1 MKYKIL
7 NSGSDGNATVIEE
20 IILIDC
26 GVSFKKLKNYYKN
39 IKIVLLTHIHSDH
52 FNKVT
57 IKRLSQERPTL
68 RFACCNWLV
77 QNLIDCGVPKKNIDV
92 LKIGQKYDYSLFQI
106 MPIKAYHDVPNC
118 GYRIYCKDKKILYIT
133 DTAHLEGIR
142 AKEYDLYLLEGNY
155 EELELKKKIQSKIE
169 NNEYA
174 YEFRVEKTHL
184 SKEQCTNFFLE
195 NAKEDSILVYMH
207 EHKEREVK
215 DDRNI

>member
-7 NSGSDGNATVIEE
+7 NSNSDGNATIIEDS
-20 IILIDC
+20 ILIDC
-26 GVSFKKLKNYYKN
+26 GVSFKKLKNYYQN

-68 RFACCNWLV
+68 RFACCYWLV
-77 QNLIDCGVPKKNIDV
+77 QELIECGVSKKNIDV

-106 MPIKAYHDVPNC
+106 MSVKAYHDVLNC
-118 GYRIYCKDKKILYIT
+118 GYRIYWEDKKILYIT
-133 DTAHLEGIR
+133 DTAHLKGIQ
-142 AKEYDLYLLEGNY
+142 AKGYDLYLLEGNY

-215 DDRNI
+215 K